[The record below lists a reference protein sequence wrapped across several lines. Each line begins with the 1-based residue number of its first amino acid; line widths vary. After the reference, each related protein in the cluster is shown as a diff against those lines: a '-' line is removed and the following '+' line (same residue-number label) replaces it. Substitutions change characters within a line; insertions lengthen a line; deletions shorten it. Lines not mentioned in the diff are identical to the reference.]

1 MKRKILFTLAFLLV
15 VSSIVFASAISALPA
30 NQKTVIAGKIYDS
43 PNFETANGVVGAN
56 VNVTCNG
63 KSLSDVSQSDGTYSI
78 SYIVIDGVGDVCL
91 DGANVTVVAEK
102 NGIYGYGNSTVH
114 DYTAI
119 VPDLYI
125 GVVNIALV
133 PEFSLIIGTL
143 TILSAIGIF
152 FVIRRK

>member
-1 MKRKILFTLAFLLV
+1 MIVFAFLLV
-15 VSSIVFASAISALPA
+15 ASSLAFASAVV

-43 PNFETANGVVGAN
+43 PNFETANPVANAN
-56 VNVTCNG
+56 VDVTCNS
-63 KSLSDVSQSDGTYSI
+63 KLLTTTSQSDGTYSV
-78 SYIVIDGVGDVCL
+78 SFIVTEGVGDFCP
-91 DGANVTVVAEK
+91 DGAVVTVVAEK
-102 NGIYGYGNSTVH
+102 NGISNSGTGVVH
-114 DYTAI
+114 DYTLI

-143 TILSAIGIF
+143 TILSAVGIF